1 MITGWVGMVGV
12 VLLLHFGLFHLLSAL
27 WRALGINAR
36 PIMRSPAGATSLSGF
51 WGEDWNA
58 AFSDLMHGG
67 VFKPLTKSVGRWG
80 ALLLVFLISATL
92 HELVISV
99 PARGGYGLPT
109 AYFVLQGLALLFER
123 SKRGQNLG
131 LGSGVKGWC
140 FVALVA
146 GVPAFWLFHPIFI
159 HHVILPMLHA
169 IGAT

>member
-1 MITGWVGMVGV
+1 MP
-12 VLLLHFGLFHLLSAL
+12 
-27 WRALGINAR
+27 RAPRRI
-36 PIMRSPAGATSLSGF
+36 
-51 WGEDWNA
+51 EDE
-58 AFSDLMHGG
+58 
-67 VFKPLTKSVGRWG
+67 
-80 ALLLVFLISATL
+80 LLLVFLISGTL

-131 LGSGVKGWC
+131 LGSGIKGWC